1 MTLGP
6 PVMVVR
12 RGREGEVIREVVVG
26 VVGVVDGREAVE
38 DGVAELVVDGKH
50 TLTLFTPY

>member
-1 MTLGP
+1 
-6 PVMVVR
+6 MVVR

-50 TLTLFTPY
+50 TLILFTPY